1 MTTKDGFQWTETTGF
16 EAGIPCD
23 GVIEPASVSSP
34 PEEVDVVVIGAGHAG
49 LIASRDLAQ
58 RGFKVALL
66 EARDRIGGRTWT
78 SIIEGFPYE
87 MGGTWIHWEQV
98 GVFVWSAFAS
108 SLIQIATRLR
118 NTLQIFDEGP
128 VKTEF
133 MFRGRDKYFHQSVQW
148 NKRAFN
154 P

>member
-1 MTTKDGFQWTETTGF
+1 MTTKDGFHWTESTGF

-23 GVIEPASVSSP
+23 GVVEPSTVLAP

-78 SIIEGFPYE
+78 SVIEGFPYE

-98 GVFVWSAFAS
+98 YTGI
-108 SLIQIATRLR
+108 L
-118 NTLQIFDEGP
+118 
-128 VKTEF
+128 
-133 MFRGRDKYFHQSVQW
+133 
-148 NKRAFN
+148 
-154 P
+154 